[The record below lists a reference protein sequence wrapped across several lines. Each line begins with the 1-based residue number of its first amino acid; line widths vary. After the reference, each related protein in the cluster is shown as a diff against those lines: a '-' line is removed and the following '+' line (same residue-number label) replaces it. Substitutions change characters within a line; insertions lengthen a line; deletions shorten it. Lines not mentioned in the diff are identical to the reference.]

1 MRMLKAFGVVARV
14 FLMVASGLLR
24 HCYVVAVV
32 FGGLLIQALSSR
44 PSLCLI
50 ESLKGFF
57 PLFYHPPGEN
67 RTYNQKLHDLMF

>member
-50 ESLKGFF
+50 ESLKGSPPF
-57 PLFYHPPGEN
+57 FYHPPGEN
-67 RTYNQKLHDLMF
+67 RTYNQKL